1 MVLLVLLLFCS
12 CLACLREGVWT
23 QYTSADVARW
33 QAHAHPVDETAAP
46 RQPLP
51 TPRLVAL
58 HTTLR
63 SEPAADPAD
72 EMRAQQYPLVAGVL
86 LKPFDQ
92 RNIQQIRDHVLP
104 LA

>member
-23 QYTSADVARW
+23 QYTPADVARW
-33 QAHAHPVDETAAP
+33 QAHAHPMDETAAP

-58 HTTLR
+58 HTALR
-63 SEPAADPAD
+63 SKPAAAPAD
-72 EMRAQQYPLVAGVL
+72 EMRAQQYPLVAGAL
-86 LKPFDQ
+86 LKPLDQ
-92 RNIQQIRDHVLP
+92 RKIQQIRNHVRP
-104 LA
+104 VA